1 MRKQTHAGANSIST
15 RAACSATP
23 SRPRPAPPRQACSV
37 PTPPGPRPAPWE
49 PSTHPFLQ
57 ALPLLQ
63 GECVCFCD
71 DRHNIHLVV
80 DRLHERNIQW
90 LQSKSHV

>member
-1 MRKQTHAGANSIST
+1 MRKQTRAGANSTST
-15 RAACSATP
+15 REACSVTP
-23 SRPRPAPPRQACSV
+23 SR
-37 PTPPGPRPAPWE
+37 PRPAPWE

-57 ALPLLQ
+57 ALPLFQ

>member
-1 MRKQTHAGANSIST
+1 M
-15 RAACSATP
+15 
-23 SRPRPAPPRQACSV
+23 PAPQ
-37 PTPPGPRPAPWE
+37 E

-63 GECVCFCD
+63 GERVGFRD
-71 DRHNIHLVV
+71 DRHDIHLVV

-90 LQSKSHV
+90 LQSKSCV